1 MRIEAV
7 NATLGAIVDAVD
19 VRDIEDKTF
28 AEIEAAWFE
37 YGVLVFRGQK
47 FDDESQIRFSERFGV
62 LERLLTTSI
71 EGARP
76 EIFYVTNIDADGE
89 FDQSGGSRDLFNKG
103 NQLWHTDSSFK
114 RVAAKGSM
122 LRAVVL
128 PASGG
133 QTEFA
138 DMRAAYDALD
148 EKRKAWLDDKVAVH
162 SYRYSQGQIGGLDLK
177 SNAELDAIPPVEH
190 QVVKTH
196 PDSRRKLL
204 YLGRHAS
211 HLVGED
217 LEASRALL
225 QDLCAAA
232 CQPPRV
238 YTHEWLPGDVVLWDN
253 RCVLHRARPWPADEK
268 RDMRRTTIA
277 GDDPKNEWSMDSAA
291 Q

>member
-1 MRIEAV
+1 MRIEAA
-7 NATLGAIVDAVD
+7 NATLGATIDDVD
-19 VRDIEDKTF
+19 VRHIDDGTF
-28 AEIEAAWFE
+28 ARIEAAWFE
-37 YGVLVFRGQK
+37 YGVLVFRGQQL
-47 FDDESQIRFSERFGV
+47 DDESQIRFSERFGA

-76 EIFYVTNIDADGE
+76 EIFYVTNVGADGE
-89 FDQSGGSRDLFNKG
+89 FDQSGDSRDLFNKG

-138 DMRAAYDALD
+138 DMRAAYDAL
-148 EKRKAWLDDKVAVH
+148 EEERKAWLNNKVAVH
-162 SYRYSQGQIGGLDLK
+162 SYRYSQGQLGGLDLM
-177 SNAELDAIPPVEH
+177 SDAELDAIPPVEH
-190 QVVKTH
+190 RVVKTH

-211 HLVGED
+211 HIVGED
-217 LEASRALL
+217 IETSRALL
-225 QDLCAAA
+225 QSLCVAA

-253 RCVLHRARPWPADEK
+253 RCVLHRARPWPTDQK

-277 GDDPKNEWSMDSAA
+277 GDAPHNEWTMDSAA